1 MEGTETS
8 VLATYSES
16 VYVSKMRE
24 LKNLQTSIGFPVVV
38 KTTLFFVVADSFYWS
53 SSEFDDNNAWKQNF
67 NNGNQNNNNKNNN
80 NRVRAIRVYIQ
91 NNGVAVDYLINSH
104 S

>member
-1 MEGTETS
+1 
-8 VLATYSES
+8 LATYSES

-53 SSEFDDNNAWKQNF
+53 SSEFDDNNA
-67 NNGNQNNNNKNNN
+67 
-80 NRVRAIRVYIQ
+80 
-91 NNGVAVDYLINSH
+91 
-104 S
+104 

>member
-1 MEGTETS
+1 MSFCMEKTETS

-24 LKNLQTSIGFPVVV
+24 LKNLQTSIGFPVLV

-67 NNGNQNNNNKNNN
+67 NNGNQNNDNKNNN
-80 NRVRAIRVYIQ
+80 NHVRAIRVYIQ
-91 NNGVAVDYLINSH
+91 KKVTMSYVC
-104 S
+104 